1 MENGVYNDDNS
12 QSCLIMAQFH
22 ANYDLN
28 SYWTTMS
35 NKRRKKREK
44 YNIMNHNFFFRLFLT
59 IKSVDGYF

>member
-1 MENGVYNDDNS
+1 
-12 QSCLIMAQFH
+12 MAQFH

>member
-1 MENGVYNDDNS
+1 
-12 QSCLIMAQFH
+12 MAQFH

-28 SYWTTMS
+28 SYLTTMN

-44 YNIMNHNFFFRLFLT
+44 YNIMNHDFFFGLLLA